1 MTHNQFIGR
10 RKRQSIASIPH
21 SISVS
26 LGLQEPLNNSFAL
39 GSTAGGDSGIGG
51 NNGNSNSIPASN
63 NQYNPLQT
71 NYFGRSYVSGL
82 LSNSPAFR
90 RLSRNDFNFASNN
103 SYLPL
108 NNPNNYIRPIHQ
120 SQKLHRQTA
129 EISED
134 LSESYHD
141 YNNNNN
147 INNNNTKNKDNNNN
161 NTNDYN
167 NYKIDEYIDLV
178 ETNKR
183 RTAAIDNVDIIDTF
197 IGNNM
202 DGLDT
207 NINDITTNA
216 TIGLEDTPQPYLTPI
231 SSTVSGNESI
241 TTQLL
246 VPTESYRSYGSHI
259 QSHHNIDI
267 ETGSSILETNLS
279 PYQKL
284 SSLSYDIINYLP
296 ACTLGLLLTI
306 LDALS
311 YGMIIFPI
319 TEPLFSQLGATGI
332 SMFYISTIICQTILS
347 GGWSSF
353 PCGIGSEMIEI
364 TPFFHTMAFTIMN
377 TLGQD
382 KPEEV
387 ITTTIFC
394 YVISAMITGLTF
406 LLLGKLKL
414 GKIVGFFPR
423 HILIGCIGGVGYF
436 LLITGIEVCTRAK
449 KFEYSIPFLSDLFMD
464 TETLW
469 KWLLPTIL
477 TIILILTQNHFQNS
491 LVLPSFYILT
501 LLLFHFIVALIPS
514 LSLTQ
519 LRNSGWIFP
528 MAAADSKWY
537 DHYKYFNFKNVHW
550 LLVLKQVPT
559 MLALTFFGIL
569 HVPINVP
576 ALAMSLQMDKYDV
589 DRELI
594 AHGWSNLI
602 SGLCGSIQNYLVYT
616 NSVLF
621 IRAGADSA
629 LAGYVLIVF
638 TIIVMLI
645 GPVIISLIPICI
657 VGSLIFLL
665 GYELL
670 VEALIDTWGK
680 LTTFE
685 YLTVIIIVLTMG
697 IFDFVLGIIIGI
709 LIACFKFLID
719 SSKLQTINGE
729 FNGTVAKS
737 TVYRDPIQT
746 KFLNGIGEQI
756 YVLKLQNLLFFGTII
771 SIEEKVD
778 KLLEIS
784 DKDSSKRRIKYLILD
799 FKNINADN
807 IDYSAAEGFNR
818 IKRFTQTKKIQLII
832 SSIRERDHIYNAFN
846 NVGLLDDVELF
857 NDLNSALEWCENEF
871 LYRYKEIRDKAKRR
885 LIKLNNSNIVNNRDN
900 SVTHKT
906 FENSSGA
913 NNNRLSTIQSS
924 DSNNP
929 TVVVTDH
936 TNNPNDIS
944 DTGKGNSTIA
954 KYGTAIIKKNIGQN
968 GINTKYSFMSMPI
981 NTPRNHQIFSVAQ
994 NIFKTDE
1001 QTAKTIRNQLK
1012 SEDPIV
1018 PLLLLALKPYRSRIA
1033 SPEKKIRDQEI
1044 SLWSRLSPYF
1054 KKGVIENGSIL
1065 QHDNNIFFVVETGV
1079 LKALFNL
1086 PQGTVYETMSNK
1098 TCYGKMMIQFN
1109 NVLDTTEN
1117 KSEANKGN
1125 LIIKAETDAV
1135 LWVIDKE
1142 SLQTM
1147 REKEPD
1153 LFIELTLL
1161 VMSIKDKRFKDL
1173 LGHALV
1179 SS

>member
-1 MTHNQFIGR
+1 MTHSQSIGR
-10 RKRQSIASIPH
+10 RKRQSIPSIPH

-26 LGLQEPLNNSFAL
+26 LGLQEPLNNSFTL
-39 GSTAGGDSGIGG
+39 GGGAGGNGG
-51 NNGNSNSIPASN
+51 NNSSTNSIPASN
-63 NQYNPLQT
+63 ILYNPLQT

-82 LSNSPAFR
+82 LPNSPAFR
-90 RLSRNDFNFASNN
+90 RLSRNDSNFAS
-103 SYLPL
+103 SGSSLPL
-108 NNPNNYIRPIHQ
+108 NNSNVHIRPIHQ

-134 LSESYHD
+134 LSESYHHYNSNFND
-141 YNNNNN
+141 NNSNNNNN
-147 INNNNTKNKDNNNN
+147 DN
-161 NTNDYN
+161 N

-178 ETNKR
+178 ETNER
-183 RTAAIDNVDIIDTF
+183 RTAAIDNVDTIDTF
-197 IGNNM
+197 IGNDM
-202 DGLDT
+202 DGVDT
-207 NINDITTNA
+207 DINNVGSSVTV
-216 TIGLEDTPQPYLTPI
+216 GLEDTSQPYLTPI
-231 SSTVSGNESI
+231 SSTLSGNESI

-246 VPTESYRSYGSHI
+246 VPTESYRSYGSSI
-259 QSHHNIDI
+259 QPNHNTDI
-267 ETGSSILETNLS
+267 EAGSSILETHLS

-296 ACTLGLLLTI
+296 ACILGLLLTI

-319 TEPLFSQLGATGI
+319 TEPLFSQLGPTGI

-377 TLGQD
+377 TLGED

-394 YVISAMITGLTF
+394 YVISAMITGMTF

-436 LLITGIEVCTRAK
+436 LLITGIEVCTRAT
-449 KFEYSIPFLSDLFMD
+449 KFEYSIPFLSHLFMD
-464 TETLW
+464 METLW

-491 LVLPSFYILT
+491 LVLPSFYIIT

-550 LLVLKQVPT
+550 FLVLKQIPT

-629 LAGYVLIVF
+629 LAGYVLIIL

-685 YLTVIIIVLTMG
+685 YLTVVIIVLTMG

-756 YVLKLQNLLFFGTII
+756 YVLKLQNILFFGTII

-818 IKRFTQTKKIQLII
+818 IKRFTQSKKIQLII

-871 LYRYKEIRDKAKRR
+871 LYQYKELREKATRR
-885 LIKLNNSNIVNNRDN
+885 LKKLNKNNSNNNNSHDV
-900 SVTHKT
+900 SVTHKALG
-906 FENSSGA
+906 SSANA
-913 NNNRLSTIQSS
+913 NNNRLSTIRSCDSS
-924 DSNNP
+924 NP

-936 TNNPNDIS
+936 TNSTNDTSGS
-944 DTGKGNSTIA
+944 DRGDNSNSN
-954 KYGTAIIKKNIGQN
+954 YGTNIIKKNVSAN
-968 GINTKYSFMSMPI
+968 DMNRKNSLMSMPI

-1018 PLLLLALKPYRSRIA
+1018 PLLLLALKPYRSRIT

-1054 KKGVIENGSIL
+1054 KKRVIETGSIL
-1065 QHDNNIFFVVETGV
+1065 QHSNNIFFVVETGI
-1079 LKALFNL
+1079 LKALFQL
-1086 PQGTVYETMSNK
+1086 PQGAVYETMSNK
-1098 TCYGKMMIQFN
+1098 TCYGKMMIPN
-1109 NVLDTTEN
+1109 DNGLETTEN
-1117 KSEANKGN
+1117 KTETNEGN
-1125 LIIKAETDAV
+1125 LIIEAETDAV
-1135 LWVIDKE
+1135 LWVINKE
-1142 SLQTM
+1142 SLQIM

-1161 VMSIKDKRFKDL
+1161 IMSIKDKRFKDL